1 MNAAT
6 YGINL
11 ERVINSHSAWSLNKL
26 LATKLSIHPHFTVGE
41 FFKSMSNEDIDFLS
55 KQIAETTYEDDAA
68 AELFLMMMLLC
79 IAEGVDNDEESMDSR
94 FDALIMFVTCES
106 LARKGLAEVMHENM
120 SFGDDMKHANLARAT
135 DAGMDFMAG
144 VLGDEPDAG

>member
-1 MNAAT
+1 MNAAN

-11 ERVINSHSAWSLNKL
+11 ERVINRHSAWSLNKL

-41 FFKSMSNEDIDFLS
+41 FFKSMSDDDVQFLS
-55 KQIAETTYEDDAA
+55 KQIAETNYEDDAA

-79 IAEGVDNDEESMDSR
+79 IAEGLDNVGETMDSR

-106 LARKGLAEVMHENM
+106 LARKGLAEVMHKNM
-120 SFGDDMKHANLARAT
+120 SFGDDMKHTELVRAT
-135 DAGMDFMAG
+135 DAGMELMAG
-144 VLGDEPDAG
+144 LLGEDPDAS